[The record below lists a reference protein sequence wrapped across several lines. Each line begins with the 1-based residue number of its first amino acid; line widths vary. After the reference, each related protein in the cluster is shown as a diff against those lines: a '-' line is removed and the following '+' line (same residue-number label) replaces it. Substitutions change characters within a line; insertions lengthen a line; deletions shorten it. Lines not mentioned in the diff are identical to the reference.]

1 MTVAQFVTILT
12 FDADKMHKEIN
23 KFIQEHH
30 EFLRESLNA
39 GMELPANTFLKKE
52 YVEIDSE
59 SDIDCYQGSKE
70 LAGKYKDSVRE
81 FFNRNNIVGHV
92 HAFSAKEYTSADSV
106 SPD

>member
-1 MTVAQFVTILT
+1 MIEVRFVTILT
-12 FDADKMHKEIN
+12 FDANTMHKEIN

-30 EFLRESLNA
+30 EFSRKSLSA
-39 GMELPANTFLKKE
+39 SMELPANTFLKEE

-59 SDIDCYQGSKE
+59 EDIDCYRGSKE
-70 LAGKYKDSVRE
+70 LAGKYKNSVRE
-81 FFNRNNIVGHV
+81 FFNRNNIDGHV